1 MCAAAGTGTFHRA
14 RHSIPAANFAQGI
27 HILPPRGAGGCFMVI
42 KIKNEETA
50 GVVRQQGI
58 DTDHVAAIGFF
69 SGQMRHQYALI
80 QRRPLA
86 VWAGRTLDLLPVRLG
101 ADAVSPQIFT
111 DRKIPGFS
119 VFHHRAFGIDV
130 TAPVEQGVEK
140 TGMVRGDDGGCG
152 NALMLG
158 NI

>member
-1 MCAAAGTGTFHRA
+1 
-14 RHSIPAANFAQGI
+14 
-27 HILPPRGAGGCFMVI
+27 MVI

-50 GVVRQQGI
+50 GVIRQQRI
-58 DTDHVAAIGFF
+58 DADHVAAVGFF
-69 SGQMRHQYALI
+69 SGQVCHQYTLV

-86 VWAGRTLDLLPVRLG
+86 VGAGRTLDLLPVCFW

-111 DRKIPGFS
+111 DRKVPGFS
-119 VFHHRAFGIDV
+119 VFHHRTFGIDV

-140 TGMVRGDDGGCG
+140 TSMVRGDDGGCG